1 MNEAVHVNT
10 ERGVMTVT
18 LNRPEKRNALTGA
31 MYNALEQ
38 AMRDAS
44 ADDTVRVVLLQAE
57 GEHFCAG
64 NDLQDFGTKGARA
77 AAEGT
82 SPAMQFIRFMLDF
95 DKPLVAAVRGS
106 AVGIGTTVLL
116 HCDLVLAS
124 DSARFA
130 LPFTRLGLVPE
141 FGSSLI
147 LPLLAGRV
155 MASHVLLTGET
166 FDTDRALQ
174 LGIVSQAVADAELD
188 AAAAQ
193 RADELAELPPQAIKA
208 TKALINSQ
216 PYKEQLREAVARE
229 GAAFAKGLASAEHQE
244 AVSAFFE
251 KRRPDFG
258 RPA

>member
-1 MNEAVHVNT
+1 MNEAVRVKT

-18 LNRPEKRNALTGA
+18 LNRPEKRNALTGE
-31 MYNALEQ
+31 MYNRLEQ
-38 AMRDAS
+38 AMREAM
-44 ADDTVRVVLLQAE
+44 DDDRIRVVLLQAE

-64 NDLQDFGTKGARA
+64 NDLQDFGTKGAKA

-95 DKPLVAAVRGS
+95 NKPLIAAVRGS

-124 DSARFA
+124 DTARFA

-141 FGSSLI
+141 FGSSLV
-147 LPLLAGRV
+147 LPMLAGKV
-155 MASHVLLTGET
+155 QASHVLLTGET
-166 FDTDRALQ
+166 FDTNRAVQ
-174 LGIVSQAVADAELD
+174 LGIVSQPVNDQEMD

-193 RADELAELPPQAIKA
+193 RADELAELPPQALKA
-208 TKALINSQ
+208 TKALINSPQ
-216 PYKEQLREAVARE
+216 QREQLRDAVARE
-229 GAAFAKGLASAEHQE
+229 SSAFARGLASDEHQE
-244 AVSAFFE
+244 AVKAFFE
-251 KRRPDFG
+251 KRKPDFG